1 MANYHL
7 SMKPLSRSS
16 GRSAVA
22 AAAYRAGVR
31 LELKSTGE
39 FHDFTAKRGIVSAD
53 IILPEG
59 MKADWV
65 LDRSRLWNA
74 AENAEVRKDA
84 RVAREFEV
92 ALPHELDKGQ
102 RHALVMEFSQMLADR
117 YGVAVDAAI
126 HKPDPSSDQRN
137 HHVHILMTTRKVGS
151 WGLGDKSDLERE
163 NAWLIAHGKATSH
176 AQLLYI
182 RKDWEDVANVA
193 LQRAG
198 HNVRIDHRSYEDRG
212 IDLVPSTHVGVFGTR
227 LGRRGASVER
237 VRLSKEDTHRNAD
250 LVRRKPSWILDV
262 ITSEKSVFT
271 ERDVSRALWRCAVS
285 KADMQ
290 ELLPLV
296 MASPKVCV
304 VQGTLADSTYD
315 RTSIKYSTQKMVALE
330 TRMVDGA
337 TAMAGRTSYGVASKH
352 VTRAIK
358 HGSQAL
364 RLEGGNSEAG
374 NSEAGLSEEQIMAI
388 RHVTNPEHISVV
400 IGYAGSG
407 KSTMLLAAREAWE
420 SQGYRV
426 HGASLAGKA
435 AKGLED
441 ASAIASRT
449 LASWQRSW
457 DDGYSVL
464 RTGDVLVLDE
474 AGMVGSVQM
483 ARLVD
488 AVERAGAKL
497 VLVGDS
503 EQLQAIGAGSAF
515 KAIQDIVGAVGL
527 EDVRRQRS
535 EWQRDASIAFASHRT
550 QAALALYDEAGV
562 IHLVSGGEEGLR
574 DSLLAAYVAQRATA
588 PSCDVLVLAHRR
600 RDVAAL
606 NEAIRAISQASGWI
620 AQENDPSQICDVST
634 TNGDRQFVKGDR
646 LVFLENDREMG
657 VKNGT
662 LGTVLHVGARALQ
675 VRPDGEAITVDIP
688 LDRYDAFDH
697 GYATTIHKAQGA
709 TAKHSF
715 VLVSE
720 TMDRHLTYVAMTR
733 HRESVALFAD
743 EEVFGAKAALSDCL
757 SRSGLKETT
766 LDYIPRYARPEAVKL
781 HGADDT
787 FRDALMKVDPKQ
799 QAMLEFA
806 QASVERLRQKIA
818 DLPVLAAQD
827 QRLDEAA
834 QKLDR
839 VWPGQASLLTSAIT
853 EQPADLAQMVDL
865 KGRALLKHF
874 ERMSRR
880 QAVREGDP
888 EYRASRFLNKWVSL
902 MSNYQDLDRPTKE
915 QTEALQGNV
924 QTLSRALDKDPVAQ
938 SMIKAGQVK
947 IEGQAQ
953 KLSVQRLD
961 VADLLKGR
969 VPSWS
974 LGRSLGGPSFG
985 Y

>member
-31 LELKSTGE
+31 LELESTGE

-53 IILPEG
+53 ITLPEG
-59 MKADWV
+59 MKADWA

-74 AENAEVRKDA
+74 AESAEVRKDA

-126 HKPDPSSDQRN
+126 HRPDPSSDQRN
-137 HHVHILMTTRKVGS
+137 HHAHILMTTRKVGP

-176 AQLLYI
+176 AQLRHI

-193 LQRAG
+193 LQHAG

-237 VRLSKEDTHRNAD
+237 VRLSKEDTRRNAD
-250 LVRRKPSWILDV
+250 LVRRKPSRILDV

-304 VQGTLADSTYD
+304 VQGALADSTYD

-330 TRMVDGA
+330 TRMADGA

-352 VTRAIK
+352 VAWAIK
-358 HGSQAL
+358 RGSQAL
-364 RLEGGNSEAG
+364 RLESGNSEAG
-374 NSEAGLSEEQIMAI
+374 RSKEQIMAS

-407 KSTMLLAAREAWE
+407 KSTMLSAAREAWE

-426 HGASLAGKA
+426 HGAALAGKA

-441 ASAIASRT
+441 ASALASRT

-550 QAALALYDEAGV
+550 QAALALYDEAGA

-588 PSCDVLVLAHRR
+588 PACDVLVLAHRR

-606 NEAIRAISQASGWI
+606 NEAIRAVSQASGWI
-620 AQENDPSQICDVST
+620 GQENDPSQICDVST
-634 TNGDRQFVKGDR
+634 TNGGRRFVKGDR

-662 LGTVLHVGARALQ
+662 LGTVVH
-675 VRPDGEAITVDIP
+675 ET
-688 LDRYDAFDH
+688 LDELYKPFI
-697 GYATTIHKAQGA
+697 GKFLTTSTIVEMEKIAPTLVNKHFKIHFKNGDLTTGKNRLIFEVANRFVANFLAQE
-709 TAKHSF
+709 KK
-715 VLVSE
+715 L
-720 TMDRHLTYVAMTR
+720 
-733 HRESVALFAD
+733 
-743 EEVFGAKAALSDCL
+743 LSDKKNQ
-757 SRSGLKETT
+757 LKIIATEEN
-766 LDYIPRYARPEAVKL
+766 LAAEIDIDGINFPIKL
-781 HGADDT
+781 HGNVDRVDELNGEIRIIDYKSGMVKATELKVLDFEVLREKEQYKAIQVLLYAFLFTKSINFNPTKKIKGGVFSFKNLNQGFLPINFSSKPKNPDT
-787 FRDALMKVDPKQ
+787 VITQ
-799 QAMLEFA
+799 E
-806 QASVERLRQKIA
+806 
-818 DLPVLAAQD
+818 
-827 QRLDEAA
+827 
-834 QKLDR
+834 KLDDF
-839 VWPGQASLLTSAIT
+839 IT
-853 EQPADLAQMVDL
+853 ELKKYIKEIYNSEISFIEPADL
-865 KGRALLKHF
+865 K
-874 ERMSRR
+874 
-880 QAVREGDP
+880 
-888 EYRASRFLNKWVSL
+888 Y
-902 MSNYQDLDRPTKE
+902 
-915 QTEALQGNV
+915 
-924 QTLSRALDKDPVAQ
+924 
-938 SMIKAGQVK
+938 
-947 IEGQAQ
+947 
-953 KLSVQRLD
+953 
-961 VADLLKGR
+961 
-969 VPSWS
+969 
-974 LGRSLGGPSFG
+974 
-985 Y
+985 